1 MKVQFNL
8 KVVDHKGKKVV
19 HACNVSGPGGKR
31 IQCQDDNDAKQK
43 EFVGG
48 QFLRYSGTLKF
59 YLDKKGY
66 GYIDIDD
73 GFDYQGEKVPKQ
85 IRVEKSEMNAGPGNQ
100 AKMMK
105 DVQVEFGIWMKEGVT
120 PKVYKAY
127 NVTLPGG
134 EPLPS

>member
-1 MKVQFNL
+1 MGKKEEV
-8 KVVDHKGKKVV
+8 KGKKVV
-19 HACNVSGPGGKR
+19 QAAKVTAPGGAE
-31 IQCQDDNDAKQK
+31 IQVQEEADAVKS
-43 EFVGG
+43 FVGG
-48 QFLRYSGTLKF
+48 QYLRYSGKLKF
-59 YLDKKGY
+59 YLDKKGS

-85 IRVEKSEMNAGPGNQ
+85 IRAEKSEMNAGAGLQ

-105 DVQVEFGIWMKEGVT
+105 DVEVEFGIWMKEGN